1 MNCHSE
7 NFYILILRR
16 IYSFNDSSSNV
27 FASSLRAI
35 LLKQSLL
42 LREKK
47 ELFASSHDLLA
58 MTKED

>member
-7 NFYILILRR
+7 KFNLLISRR
-16 IYSFNDSSSNV
+16 IYSFIDSSSKV

-35 LLKQSLL
+35 QLKQSLL

-47 ELFASSHDLLA
+47 ELIAASHDLLA